1 MWLFC
6 YFNFERNYD
15 VLKSKSAGILLNK
28 NINFNKKETE
38 SKTENHTYT
47 VLERRTFY
55 GAISNPDVPCSK
67 PLGGSK
73 VDSPFHLSEFNKRSI
88 SFFIKF
94 FFFFKYKNHKL
105 KPRWVGAHASKK
117 RGFFVLFI
125 LSEGNIFHICVSCQC
140 IVYWIP
146 LQNIQFFTYQK
157 TILHALFCLF
167 LKSGKAFSVSLI
179 LIADFSAN
187 KLFYVGFF
195 ESTFSV

>member
-1 MWLFC
+1 MGQFPIQMSH
-6 YFNFERNYD
+6 
-15 VLKSKSAGILLNK
+15 VQ
-28 NINFNKKETE
+28 
-38 SKTENHTYT
+38 NHWVAPRSTH
-47 VLERRTFY
+47 
-55 GAISNPDVPCSK
+55 
-67 PLGGSK
+67 
-73 VDSPFHLSEFNKRSI
+73 PFIFLSSI
-88 SFFIKF
+88 KGVSVFLSSFFFLNI
-94 FFFFKYKNHKL
+94 YKNHKL
-105 KPRWVGAHASKK
+105 KPRWVGARASKK

-140 IVYWIP
+140 IVYWIH

>member
-94 FFFFKYKNHKL
+94 FFLNIYKNHKL
-105 KPRWVGAHASKK
+105 KPRWVRAHASKK
-117 RGFFVLFI
+117 RGFFVLFVRRKYFSH
-125 LSEGNIFHICVSCQC
+125 LCFMSMYSVLNTLAEYTIFYISKNNTSCTFLLVFKIWESLQC
-140 IVYWIP
+140 ILNTDCRFFCEQVVLCRLLWIY
-146 LQNIQFFTYQK
+146 I
-157 TILHALFCLF
+157 
-167 LKSGKAFSVSLI
+167 
-179 LIADFSAN
+179 
-187 KLFYVGFF
+187 
-195 ESTFSV
+195 